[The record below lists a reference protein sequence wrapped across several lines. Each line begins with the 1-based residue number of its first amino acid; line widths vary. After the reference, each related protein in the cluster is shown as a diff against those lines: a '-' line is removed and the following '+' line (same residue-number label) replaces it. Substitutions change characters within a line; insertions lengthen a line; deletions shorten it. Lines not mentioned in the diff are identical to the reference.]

1 MKDQL
6 SKLDDGSNSRQKIGQ
21 LTEDE
26 KLKSERKSRRSKK
39 SGSNAIDGEQD
50 SDEDDDSEIELPS
63 SDDDND
69 DGGKNGSDLDDDE
82 VDEFGN
88 KSRSRKDGSS
98 RKSYMFSLS
107 GARHDGASGKGA
119 TSRH

>member
-6 SKLDDGSNSRQKIGQ
+6 SKLDGGSNSRQKIGQ
-21 LTEDE
+21 LTEDQ

-63 SDDDND
+63 SDDDNVD
-69 DGGKNGSDLDDDE
+69 GSDLDDDE